1 MAWRVLLV
9 DDHAAFRAQARALL
23 EAEGLR
29 VVGEAADGAK
39 ALDLLAH
46 VEADAVLL
54 DVLLP
59 GEDGFAVAARIAAL
73 PHPPAVILTSTRDA
87 DAYGERIARAE
98 VRGFLPKAALSG
110 AAVDQLLTGPT
121 EADPELLPTRQ
132 SEASRRPQ
140 GQGQAATST
149 LRHWVADRSR
159 SAWLRLLA
167 WPLCLLV
174 GLASIAWLSGQ
185 ELFAVAPV
193 AGPDYVFDPMPMIGV
208 ALVGGSTALAGLIAW
223 WRRPD
228 RLAGPL
234 LVAAALAWFV
244 GAISWADDS
253 SETGVMFLPYT
264 VRHAIPVLPISD
276 GGAFQ
281 GYYVLLMVAL
291 VLAYPAG
298 RLGSPMVRFLVGGIA
313 AVLVAATVARVF
325 VVGGPFYIYC
335 DLPDPTCVSAPIGG
349 LGTDLYN
356 TLDLDFR
363 CALLAGA
370 ALATLMVLGRWWRA
384 HGPGRRV
391 LAPALGMGLGL
402 SVAVGLAV
410 LRRQPGFD
418 TAVPDAL
425 RAASVVA
432 LAALPHAF
440 TFDLLRGRL
449 ARTGVADLVVQL
461 EQAPAP
467 EGMAAA
473 LGRTLGDRSVAV
485 LVWSPEAGTYLDA
498 AGRPAELPTNDPAR
512 AVTLLTHDGQPLGA
526 LVHDAALREDPGLL
540 ASVSAAT
547 ATAIENDRLQAAVR
561 AQLEDVRASR
571 ARIVAAGDEQ
581 RARLERDLHDGA
593 QQQLVALAIALRSA
607 RRRVDAATEPELA
620 RTLAEASE
628 RAESAVSELRELAG
642 GIHPAILVEAGL
654 PAALASLARRA
665 TLPVTV
671 EAPLAERLPA
681 PVEATAYFLVS
692 EALANTAKHAHAQE
706 AHVRAERV
714 ADQLRIEVSDDGIG
728 GADISR
734 GTGLRGL
741 ADRVAAL
748 NGSLRVESP
757 QGGGTR
763 LVAEIP
769 CAS

>member
-1 MAWRVLLV
+1 
-9 DDHAAFRAQARALL
+9 
-23 EAEGLR
+23 
-29 VVGEAADGAK
+29 
-39 ALDLLAH
+39 
-46 VEADAVLL
+46 
-54 DVLLP
+54 
-59 GEDGFAVAARIAAL
+59 
-73 PHPPAVILTSTRDA
+73 
-87 DAYGERIARAE
+87 
-98 VRGFLPKAALSG
+98 
-110 AAVDQLLTGPT
+110 
-121 EADPELLPTRQ
+121 
-132 SEASRRPQ
+132 
-140 GQGQAATST
+140 
-149 LRHWVADRSR
+149 
-159 SAWLRLLA
+159 
-167 WPLCLLV
+167 
-174 GLASIAWLSGQ
+174 
-185 ELFAVAPV
+185 
-193 AGPDYVFDPMPMIGV
+193 
-208 ALVGGSTALAGLIAW
+208 
-223 WRRPD
+223 
-228 RLAGPL
+228 
-234 LVAAALAWFV
+234 
-244 GAISWADDS
+244 
-253 SETGVMFLPYT
+253 
-264 VRHAIPVLPISD
+264 
-276 GGAFQ
+276 
-281 GYYVLLMVAL
+281 
-291 VLAYPAG
+291 
-298 RLGSPMVRFLVGGIA
+298 
-313 AVLVAATVARVF
+313 
-325 VVGGPFYIYC
+325 
-335 DLPDPTCVSAPIGG
+335 
-349 LGTDLYN
+349 
-356 TLDLDFR
+356 
-363 CALLAGA
+363 
-370 ALATLMVLGRWWRA
+370 
-384 HGPGRRV
+384 
-391 LAPALGMGLGL
+391 MGLGL

-581 RARLERDLHDGA
+581 RARIERDLHDGA